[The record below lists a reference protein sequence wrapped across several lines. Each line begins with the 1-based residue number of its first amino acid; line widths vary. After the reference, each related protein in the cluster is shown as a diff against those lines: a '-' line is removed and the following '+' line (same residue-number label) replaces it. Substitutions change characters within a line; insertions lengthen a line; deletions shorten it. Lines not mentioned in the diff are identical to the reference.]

1 MNISA
6 IASPQPAGLNDD
18 TRRQAKLADAAHQF
32 EGMFLQELLKPMQS
46 KNSLTGEDK
55 SGDDS
60 SDPSADTLQ
69 SYGTEAVAKAI
80 SAQGG
85 FGIARQVIQK
95 LNRSTHE
102 HQNTQKDLAT
112 H

>member
-1 MNISA
+1 MNISP
-6 IASPQPAGLNDD
+6 IASAKSSGLNAD
-18 TRRQAKLADAAHQF
+18 TQCQAKLADAAHQF

-46 KNSLTGEDK
+46 KNSLTGDDK
-55 SGDDS
+55 SDDS
-60 SDPSADTLQ
+60 DSTADTLQ